1 MKGGAFGEREEV
13 IFTAKD
19 IRFTVKGDT
28 LYAICLDWP
37 GEQVTIVS
45 LNTIE
50 ESKIKSIKMLG
61 VDKELE
67 WSLTKEGFTIITPAK
82 KPCEN
87 AYAFKITLK
96 D

>member
-1 MKGGAFGEREEV
+1 MKGGALGEREE
-13 IFTAKD
+13 IIYTASD
-19 IRFTVKGDT
+19 IRFTVKGDA
-28 LYAICLDWP
+28 LYAICLNWP
-37 GEQVTIVS
+37 GEQVTIES
-45 LNTIE
+45 LNRIE

-67 WSLTKEGFTIITPAK
+67 WSLTKKGLTIKTPDK

-87 AYAFKITLK
+87 AYAFKIALK